1 MAVGYCAVEWSQL
14 IAAFPQNGNEA
25 AYNAKYFQIS
35 AVMKRR
41 LPGILVQVSSFG
53 INWTRC
59 SDPISEKQT
68 AKSCPMI
75 SVLQFTIGLYF

>member
-1 MAVGYCAVEWSQL
+1 
-14 IAAFPQNGNEA
+14 
-25 AYNAKYFQIS
+25 
-35 AVMKRR
+35 MKRP

-59 SDPISEKQT
+59 SDPISEEQT